1 MGIYAGWTL
10 EMALRGEPSFNAAKV
25 TTFPPGSAEN
35 LSDSDSNAL
44 RWFKRYPSNNRGHRD
59 S

>member
-10 EMALRGEPSFNAAKV
+10 EMASMGEPPFDAAKV
-25 TTFPPGSAEN
+25 TTFPPGGVEN
-35 LSDSDSNAL
+35 IKKSDSNAFW
-44 RWFKRYPSNNRGHRD
+44 WFKRYPSNNRGHRA